1 MEQVWKF
8 LLLLAVCGPHSIT
21 GDSALPVGHLQPL
34 GGHRPPDVPIDEL
47 HNIPH
52 PREFWDKYVKH
63 DKPVILRGAA
73 KNSPAF
79 TLWTDEY
86 LRDNYGKLE
95 IRLDGKKEKKSGI
108 PIGVNGIV
116 GRDTMEHVLDTYHDQ
131 DVDVYVISQLPTDM
145 YHEVLVQP
153 CLTCGSF
160 RKSLVEIYLWMSSN
174 GSSSVIHKDP
184 LNTMNC
190 LYNGT
195 KHWKLIE
202 RKYEPL
208 IHKHWEPSRAHGGFS
223 DVNVHKVDLLE
234 HPNIAKVRWSNFTTH
249 AGDCLYVPKSY
260 YHQVESVGDKNVAV
274 AILFARLEEFDDSD
288 CDTQKVEYT
297 PLSDFE
303 VMWNW
308 SGFGNMTM
316 GCMDLEMPGIRHD
329 LYGLLEHSDGKITK
343 DGILQ
348 VLNVVIPEYDDDFRM
363 KKAERSFKAI
373 DVNSKGY
380 LTREDVEALD
390 WDALRAYALEFEISN
405 PSNTELYEYSIN
417 SPDEIRYIMELL
429 AKDNGK
435 MTRAEF
441 VHLYTTV
448 LHGTE
453 TYATEIFDRLV
464 EDLDGDVVH
473 AQDLTE
479 ERMEYALENWL
490 IRDEPEMTPEMDVGF
505 YERMKE
511 LGQYIDVPNF
521 GGDAIEHTEL

>member
-47 HNIPH
+47 HTIPH

-63 DKPVILRGAA
+63 EKAVILRGAA

-95 IRLDGKKEKKSGI
+95 IRLEGKREKHSWL
-108 PIGVNGIV
+108 PIGVKGI
-116 GRDTMEHVLDTYHDQ
+116 GRDTFEHFLDTYHDS
-131 DVDVYVISQLPTDM
+131 DAYVVSQLPTDM

-160 RKSLVEIYLWMSSN
+160 RESLVEIDLWMSSN
-174 GSSSVIHKDP
+174 GGSSILHKDAF
-184 LNTMNC
+184 NAMNC

-208 IHKHWEPSRAHGGFS
+208 IHKHWEPSREIGGFS
-223 DVNVHKVDLLE
+223 DVNVHEVDLLK
-234 HPNIAKVRWSNFTTH
+234 HPNIAKVRWSNFTIH
-249 AGDCLYVPKSY
+249 AGDCLYLPKSY
-260 YHQVESVGDKNVAV
+260 WHQVESVGDKNVAV

-297 PLSDFE
+297 PLSDIE

-308 SGFGNMTM
+308 PGFGMMTM
-316 GCMDLEMPGIRHD
+316 GYNDLELSMRD
-329 LYGLLEHSDGKITK
+329 QLYEMVEHTGGKMTK
-343 DGILQ
+343 DLIFQL
-348 VLNVVIPEYDDDFRM
+348 LKMEMPEYDDEFHM
-363 KKAERSFKAI
+363 EKAEKSFKAI

-380 LTREDVEALD
+380 LTEEDIEALD
-390 WDALRAYALEFEISN
+390 WDALRAFTLEFEN
-405 PSNTELYEYSIN
+405 QEPSNTELFEYSYTV
-417 SPDEIRYIMELL
+417 PDEIQYTIEYL
-429 AKDNGK
+429 AKKNGQLTRADFVHAY
-435 MTRAEF
+435 MTR
-441 VHLYTTV
+441 LG
-448 LHGTE
+448 GTE
-453 TYATEIFDRLV
+453 KFATEIFDRLV
-464 EDLDGDVVH
+464 EDLDGDVVQ
-473 AQDLTE
+473 AGDLTH

-490 IRDEPEMTPEMDVGF
+490 IRIKPEMTPEMDQE
-505 YERMKE
+505 YEERMKE
-511 LGQYIDVPNF
+511 FEQYVDVHKL
-521 GGDAIEHTEL
+521 GGDSKDHTEL